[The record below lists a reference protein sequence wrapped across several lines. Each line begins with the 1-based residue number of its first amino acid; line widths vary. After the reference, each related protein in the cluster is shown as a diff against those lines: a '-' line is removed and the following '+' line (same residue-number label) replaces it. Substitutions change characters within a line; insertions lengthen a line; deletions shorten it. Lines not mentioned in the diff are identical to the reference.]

1 MAGIPVG
8 LSIIGAPIKAAL
20 HSNRLSIAY
29 YDRII
34 KVMTDTTA
42 SGLNSAKGFRTQD
55 PRTNE
60 VIEVFDYLTD
70 DQMTTA
76 VSAADEASI
85 PWKMRSIEDRARVA
99 YRVADLLDEQR
110 YELAQIAAL
119 EIGKALDQVDAEL
132 QECID
137 IFRYYADNG
146 PCLAADEVL
155 SDDSNRR
162 AVLQRRPLG
171 VLLGIMPWNYP
182 YYQVVRF
189 VAPNLVLGNSIVLKH
204 AETCPRSALALERL
218 FLEGG
223 VPEGVYQNLFAT
235 HNQIEKIIADD
246 RIHGVSI
253 TGSERAG
260 GAVAATAGTHL
271 KKVVLELGGSDAHIY
286 FSTVDTRTAARQ
298 AVDLRLE
305 NMGQACTS
313 NKRLL
318 VHGDL
323 YAEFVAEVVDYVS
336 SFVQGDPFE
345 PYVGTYYPMSS
356 EAAADNFVEQLQ
368 RAVDQGAT
376 LHVGGERL
384 NSPGAW
390 VRPAVITNI
399 TEDMDAYHEEFFGP
413 VVAIYKVNDE
423 LDAVNLANDSPFGL
437 AGSVFSQDER
447 QALRVAQQLDVGMS
461 HVNIGGSEAADMPFG
476 GVKRSG
482 FGRELGPLGMDEF
495 VNKRLLYIS
504 K

>member
-1 MAGIPVG
+1 
-8 LSIIGAPIKAAL
+8 
-20 HSNRLSIAY
+20 
-29 YDRII
+29 
-34 KVMTDTTA
+34 
-42 SGLNSAKGFRTQD
+42 
-55 PRTNE
+55 
-60 VIEVFDYLTD
+60 
-70 DQMTTA
+70 
-76 VSAADEASI
+76 
-85 PWKMRSIEDRARVA
+85 
-99 YRVADLLDEQR
+99 
-110 YELAQIAAL
+110 
-119 EIGKALDQVDAEL
+119 
-132 QECID
+132 
-137 IFRYYADNG
+137 
-146 PCLAADEVL
+146 
-155 SDDSNRR
+155 
-162 AVLQRRPLG
+162 
-171 VLLGIMPWNYP
+171 MPWNYP

-399 TEDMDAYHEEFFGP
+399 TEAMDAYHEEFFGP

-495 VNKRLLYIS
+495 VNKRLLYII